1 VELKIKINSTKGPK
15 NKKKKLRAK
24 LKKIIYSKLEWKEE
38 IKNK

>member
-15 NKKKKLRAK
+15 NNKKIRAK